1 MENPKLSAAKSTGVV
16 ADSRSA
22 LLSST
27 VNGRPPDAL
36 SIVCSGP
43 VLERPGSPL
52 VDDIQRDMKKLKGP
66 EAAILTDSST
76 PMEFDEG
83 HSGKEGPVEIVELS
97 LKHGQDS
104 GKSSV
109 SYASVVGRSLKGDEQ
124 KSDGVDLCSPTVRK
138 PAAARSTEQPT
149 PNINSRVRPET
160 STESLFGPWMVV
172 DTRRRRAL
180 AGRSI
185 PKGVV
190 TEENRDNGSRFAI
203 LGKDSGISELEQV
216 SVAEGDVQ
224 QSLRN
229 VQDNPMNG
237 RANLEILGT
246 KKSGVTNTVG
256 GSGSVAGGSSAPKK
270 GVAAGAVVLPLM
282 EGQSVSVVEHAGP
295 GVSHS
300 AVYIVEQGHEGRS
313 GDLIVQGKR
322 VGGKAKGVDN
332 MNNQLDNL
340 ARNRDLDPG
349 GVVRMRVN
357 QEGDLENSTSL
368 ADRDQGPPRLTTDDS
383 EVSDRRM
390 DLGC

>member
-109 SYASVVGRSLKGDEQ
+109 SYASVVGRSLK
-124 KSDGVDLCSPTVRK
+124 DLCSPTVRK

-322 VGGKAKGVDN
+322 VGGKAKGVK
-332 MNNQLDNL
+332 
-340 ARNRDLDPG
+340 
-349 GVVRMRVN
+349 
-357 QEGDLENSTSL
+357 ENVKQ
-368 ADRDQGPPRLTTDDS
+368 DRDQGPPRLTTDDS